1 MILVDRYTVFRIQY
15 PNALPRID
23 PSDYFNNTF
32 KNEFVKKLEEKQ
44 GRPEDGKVQPTLL
57 NPIWFFCGRG

>member
-32 KNEFVKKLEEKQ
+32 KNEFVKKLEKKQ
-44 GRPEDGKVQPTLL
+44 GRPKDGKV
-57 NPIWFFCGRG
+57 